1 MSTTKSKKNKSS
13 YQTDFSLLVD
23 TLLMCVSCVEHSQKP
38 GMFITKFISKL
49 SKTPMKPF
57 ISFGF
62 EQYDQGQ
69 LLSMYKNTKGFYTL
83 TDVVDT
89 SLYEQLQEKEE
100 SYNSSIQSLM
110 SLQ

>member
-62 EQYDQGQ
+62 EQFTSGQ
-69 LLSMYKNTKGFYTL
+69 LLSMYKNSKGYYSL

-89 SLYEQLQEKEE
+89 SMYRQLRQKEE
-100 SYNSSIQSLM
+100 SLSLIHI
-110 SLQ
+110 